1 VIVNALTVAGT
12 DPSGGAG
19 IQGDLK
25 TFSALGV
32 YGTAVV
38 TTLVAQNTCGVAAI
52 HEVPASFVTAQLE
65 NLLDDVRIDVV
76 KIGLL
81 GTADVVEAVAAA
93 LARRRPAVVV
103 LDPVMVATSGDRLL
117 TADAARALRDRLLPL
132 VDLVTP
138 NIPEAAILLGE
149 DEAAD
154 EDDMLGQLD
163 RLRRLGP
170 DVLLKGGHLRGP
182 DSVDLLHADG
192 TTTRLSSARVRT
204 RNTHGTGCTLSA
216 ALAALRPQHPDWVST
231 ARAAKDYLT
240 GALLAA
246 DSLDVGHGHGPVH
259 HLHAWW
265 PAPATGTNP
274 PAVAG
279 SRSGV
284 LDGRSRASR
293 R

>member
-1 VIVNALTVAGT
+1 MIVNALTIAGT

-19 IQGDLK
+19 IQADLK

-38 TTLVAQNTCGVAAI
+38 TALVAQNTCGVAAI
-52 HEVPASFVTAQLE
+52 HQVPADFVTAQLE
-65 NLLDDVRIDVV
+65 CLFEDVRIDAV

-81 GTADVVEAVAAA
+81 GTAEVIDSVVAL
-93 LARRRPAVVV
+93 LARHRPPVVV

-138 NIPEAAILLGE
+138 NLPEAAVLLGE
-149 DEAAD
+149 DVAAD
-154 EDDMLGQLD
+154 EDDMIDQLD

-170 DVLLKGGHLRGP
+170 AVLLKGGHLLGP

-192 TTTRLSSARVRT
+192 TTTRLSAVRVRT

-216 ALAALRPQHPDWVST
+216 ALAALRPQHPDWAST

-240 GALLAA
+240 GALLGA

-259 HLHAWW
+259 HFHALW
-265 PAPATGTNP
+265 PAPGAARDSP
-274 PAVAG
+274 PSAV
-279 SRSGV
+279 R
-284 LDGRSRASR
+284 
-293 R
+293 